1 MVSEATLIAKA
12 VGVMIWDVR
21 ECGVGGYSDTVDG
34 KQLVASICGRGER
47 VAYRWGREKLI
58 IDGCERNVVAPVD
71 ASLSPSFAVSH
82 AYSVFYVCF
91 LSTKPTRA
99 VILLVFWVDKRLLI
113 VLELLHRPFILLPTL
128 SICYRYSWR
137 DCTAVAVV

>member
-58 IDGCERNVVAPVD
+58 IVACLLSVLRMLLVYQAYTGRNTARILGRQKVTHCSRIAPQAVH
-71 ASLSPSFAVSH
+71 SFADTEH
-82 AYSVFYVCF
+82 MLSV
-91 LSTKPTRA
+91 
-99 VILLVFWVDKRLLI
+99 
-113 VLELLHRPFILLPTL
+113 
-128 SICYRYSWR
+128 
-137 DCTAVAVV
+137 